1 MKNAATVEAT
11 DMVIESGTFPFEK
24 YVNRFDAVAN
34 KADEQSRRTKPS
46 VSESVCVCVCVSVC
60 VCVVCGGKRRENNG
74 MMWWSGVRWS
84 GGVVFVVESR
94 GE

>member
-34 KADEQSRRTKPS
+34 KADEQSRRTKPT
-46 VSESVCVCVCVSVC
+46 
-60 VCVVCGGKRRENNG
+60 NN
-74 MMWWSGVRWS
+74 RA
-84 GGVVFVVESR
+84 
-94 GE
+94 

>member
-46 VSESVCVCVCVSVC
+46 VSESVCVCVCECVC
-60 VCVVCGGKRRENNG
+60 VCSVWWEEKRK
-74 MMWWSGVRWS
+74 
-84 GGVVFVVESR
+84 
-94 GE
+94 